1 MVGNKKLTMYM
12 HNSYMKDVLKSVE
25 SQFWGNYTQQ
35 KWGSHRKHRIWANY
49 TYISLCFISI
59 TSYINVYTIVPKQF
73 RKLNANLVFKVV
85 NSN

>member
-1 MVGNKKLTMYM
+1 MVGNKNLNIYLQ
-12 HNSYMKDVLKSVE
+12 NSHMKNVLKSV
-25 SQFWGNYTQQ
+25 FWGNFTQQ
-35 KWGSHRKHRIWANY
+35 KCSSQRKHWIWANY